1 MTDFIINPPFFGL
14 KNRHKPCVLMQ
25 FHPLFALKGFSKN
38 QHQQLVWSGLSGQMA
53 HLNTKSGEKIGL
65 ASKFLCQEENHENPV
80 FPVATIV
87 VDVMI
92 E

>member
-1 MTDFIINPPFFGL
+1 
-14 KNRHKPCVLMQ
+14 MQ
-25 FHPLFALKGFSKN
+25 FHPLFAFKGFSKN

-53 HLNTKSGEKIGL
+53 HLNTKSGEKIRL

-87 VDVMI
+87 VGVMI